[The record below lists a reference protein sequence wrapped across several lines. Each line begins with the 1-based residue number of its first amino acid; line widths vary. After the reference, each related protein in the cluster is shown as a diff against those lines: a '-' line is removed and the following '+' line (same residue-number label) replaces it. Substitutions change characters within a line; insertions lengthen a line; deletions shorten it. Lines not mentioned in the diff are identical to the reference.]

1 MACERFE
8 TGGIRGRWH
17 AGVWAR
23 GAVSKDFV
31 AASVRARFVA
41 ADFAVE
47 AGVGAFDCGE
57 FRGGWQA
64 CGSRGG
70 GSLQYL
76 LNS

>member
-1 MACERFE
+1 MRAC
-8 TGGIRGRWH
+8 GR
-17 AGVWAR
+17 
-23 GAVSKDFV
+23 AVQYQRISRQRAF
-31 AASVRARFVA
+31 VRAFVA

-47 AGVGAFDCGE
+47 AGVGAFGCGE